1 MHENT
6 VKSPKLSE
14 SFTSVIKMFVL
25 SRSFYL
31 LIPNQVSLWE
41 KIRPAQVFSI
51 HSVCAHGVKTGL
63 SVTQVLKKIIST
75 NM

>member
-41 KIRPAQVFSI
+41 KNQACTGFQYTQC
-51 HSVCAHGVKTGL
+51 VCTRCKNRLKCDSGVK
-63 SVTQVLKKIIST
+63 K
-75 NM
+75 NH